1 MTKKEFLNIF
11 NDYKQG
17 IILAILPIIL
27 TLIIDSPIYFI
38 KELLSNYIII
48 FILFLLFSYVLFIFN
63 EKKIITILWIFFFI
77 ALFFHSLYIYKYIN
91 KHSKT
96 SSINFYGLYSNEKE
110 GFTKTNND
118 KLLDENILKSIDK
131 EEFFNIENL
140 YLPNHILYFFEKE
153 EIIKL
158 YENKNKN
165 NVFSLLIYKEDNI
178 YKIVNFLN
186 DEALTSPYHTKKHF
200 DLIKNT
206 FNEILNLNS
215 INKEEVISDLLLM
228 YQQEFL
234 RMLSYDLLYDKVYDY
249 KKIYELYNL
258 STNNVL
264 TILYKYKRLISN
276 SDLIKKI
283 DLLLDMEQSISKHT
297 LALINISSQDYNSAI
312 KNLIA
317 CLQLT
322 PYFPYDNYEE
332 FIKDFKAYYHVS
344 LKKSLEKLKSKPEY
358 SYILEK
364 DEDFKLEDNLYTDK
378 LSSNYLE
385 INPPYLMIKEL
396 ISEDKLN
403 NETYILI
410 ENRFNEILEL
420 NNIFKFYF
428 ADIIKYLPK
437 GTGKI
442 NDMYLDRVD
451 ESKALLENFMK
462 LDSNMNDIISQKL
475 IALYLFKQT
484 YEEKE
489 YHKEIMELLKQNDLN
504 RLKNGPTP

>member
-1 MTKKEFLNIF
+1 MTKNEFHNII

-17 IILAILPIIL
+17 IILVILSIIL
-27 TLIIDSPIYFI
+27 TLIIDSPIYFM
-38 KELLSNYIII
+38 KELLSNYITI
-48 FILFLLFSYVLFIFN
+48 FILFLLFSCVLFIFN
-63 EKKIITILWIFFFI
+63 EKKFITILWIFFFI
-77 ALFFHSLYIYKYIN
+77 ALFFHSLYIYKYN

-96 SSINFYGLYSNEKE
+96 FSINFYGLYSNEKQ
-110 GFTKTNND
+110 GLTKTNND
-118 KLLDENILKSIDK
+118 KLLDENILKSLDK
-131 EEFFNIENL
+131 EEFYNITNL

-186 DEALTSPYHTKKHF
+186 DEALTSPYHTKKHL

-215 INKEEVISDLLLM
+215 INKEDVIRDLLLM

-234 RMLSYDLLYDKVYDY
+234 RMASLELLDDKVYDY
-249 KKIYELYNL
+249 KKTYELYNL
-258 STNNVL
+258 STNNIL
-264 TILYKYKRLISN
+264 TILHKYKRLISN
-276 SDLIKKI
+276 NDLTSKI
-283 DLLLDMEQSISKHT
+283 NFLLNIEQSISKYT
-297 LALINISSQDYNSAI
+297 LALINISSHDYNSAV

-317 CLQLT
+317 CLQST

-332 FIKDFKAYYHVS
+332 FFKDFKAFYHVS
-344 LKKSLEKLKSKPEY
+344 LKRSLEKLKSKPEY
-358 SYILEK
+358 SYIFEK
-364 DEDFKLEDNLYTDK
+364 DENFKFEDNLYTDK

-385 INPPYLMIKEL
+385 INPPYLVIKEL
-396 ISEDKLN
+396 ISENNLN

-410 ENRFNEILEL
+410 ENKFNEILEL

-437 GTGKI
+437 GTEKI
-442 NDMYLDRVD
+442 NDIYLDRVD
-451 ESKALLENFMK
+451 ESKVLLENFMK
-462 LDSNMNDIISQKL
+462 LDSNMNDIVSQKL
-475 IALYLFKQT
+475 IPLYLFKQT
-484 YEEKE
+484 YEGKK
-489 YHKEIMELLKQNDLN
+489 YHKEIGELLKQNDLN

>member
-1 MTKKEFLNIF
+1 M
-11 NDYKQG
+11 
-17 IILAILPIIL
+17 
-27 TLIIDSPIYFI
+27 
-38 KELLSNYIII
+38 
-48 FILFLLFSYVLFIFN
+48 
-63 EKKIITILWIFFFI
+63 
-77 ALFFHSLYIYKYIN
+77 
-91 KHSKT
+91 
-96 SSINFYGLYSNEKE
+96 
-110 GFTKTNND
+110 TKTNND

-165 NVFSLLIYKEDNI
+165 NVFSLLIYKE
-178 YKIVNFLN
+178 
-186 DEALTSPYHTKKHF
+186 
-200 DLIKNT
+200 
-206 FNEILNLNS
+206 
-215 INKEEVISDLLLM
+215 EVISDLLLM

-258 STNNVL
+258 STNNIL
-264 TILYKYKRLISN
+264 TILHKYKRLISN

-297 LALINISSQDYNSAI
+297 LALINISSQDYNSAV

-332 FIKDFKAYYHVS
+332 FVKDFKAYCHVS

-364 DEDFKLEDNLYTDK
+364 DEDFNLYTDK

-385 INPPYLMIKEL
+385 INPPYLIIKEL

-437 GTGKI
+437 GTEKI

-451 ESKALLENFMK
+451 ELKALLENFMK